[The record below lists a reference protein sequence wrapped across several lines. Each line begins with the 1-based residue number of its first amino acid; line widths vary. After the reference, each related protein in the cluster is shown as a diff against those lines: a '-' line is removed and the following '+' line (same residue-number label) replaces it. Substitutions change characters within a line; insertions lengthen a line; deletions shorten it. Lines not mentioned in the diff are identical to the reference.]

1 MIEFNYMRW
10 LSVLKIF
17 KNDDKEKINYEKLNE
32 IIKILNVM
40 LKIVFVLVIVLVLYV
55 STKVLAEWGVFNF
68 ISNILTVISPLFIGI
83 FIAWLLNPIV
93 NKLNK
98 KGVNRVLG
106 TIFTYI
112 VFLVIVYLIMSS
124 LIPILADEINSFVKS
139 VPSYLDSLKGYTD
152 NIFDKLSSPNF
163 DITSTKLD
171 FYKQIETLV
180 TDFTAKLPATLVNTI
195 KTFFSTLWS
204 FVIGMI
210 IGLYLLFDFDNSIKK
225 IISFIPKKYQRT
237 IDDICSR
244 MDTTLKNFVQGTIID
259 ASIIF
264 FSCAIGFWF
273 AGLKAPLLFA
283 LFCAVTNIIPY
294 IGPYIGA
301 TPAVLVGYAQGPL
314 VGTVVLIVNIVIQGI
329 EGNFIQPLVMS
340 KTMKLHPVTIIVGLL
355 VFGYFFGILGMII
368 STPIISLVKVL
379 FVFINEK
386 YKLIEIEE

>member
-1 MIEFNYMRW
+1 M
-10 LSVLKIF
+10 LKIF

-55 STKVLAEWGVFNF
+55 STKVLAEWGIFKF
-68 ISNILTVISPLFIGI
+68 ISNILAVISPLFIGV
-83 FIAWLLNPIV
+83 FVAWLLNPIV

-112 VFLVIVYLIMSS
+112 VFLVIVYLVMSS
-124 LIPILADEINSFVKS
+124 LIPILLDELNSFVKS
-139 VPSYLDSLKGYTD
+139 VPSHLDSLKGYTD

-180 TDFTAKLPATLVNTI
+180 TNFTAKSPEMLVNTI

-225 IISFIPKKYQRT
+225 IISFIPKKYQKT
-237 IDDICSR
+237 IDDICSK
-244 MDTTLKNFVQGTIID
+244 MDTTLKNFVQGTLID

-314 VGTVVLIVNIVIQGI
+314 VGTAVLIVNIIIQGI

-340 KTMKLHPVTIIVGLL
+340 KTMKLHPVIIIVGLL

-368 STPIISLVKVL
+368 STPIISLFKVL

-386 YKLIEIEE
+386 YKLIEIKE

>member
-1 MIEFNYMRW
+1 MIN
-10 LSVLKIF
+10 VLKIF

-55 STKVLAEWGVFNF
+55 STKVLAEWGIFKF
-68 ISNILTVISPLFIGI
+68 ISNILAVISPLFIGV
-83 FIAWLLNPIV
+83 FVAWLLNPIV

-112 VFLVIVYLIMSS
+112 VFLVIVYLVMSS
-124 LIPILADEINSFVKS
+124 LIPILLDELNSFVKS

-180 TDFTAKLPATLVNTI
+180 TNFTAKLPEMLVNTI

-225 IISFIPKKYQRT
+225 IISFIPKKYQKT
-237 IDDICSR
+237 IDDICSK
-244 MDTTLKNFVQGTIID
+244 MDTTLKNFVQGTLID

-340 KTMKLHPVTIIVGLL
+340 KTMKLHPVIIIVGLL

-368 STPIISLVKVL
+368 STPIISLFKVL

-386 YKLIEIEE
+386 YKLIEIKE

>member
-1 MIEFNYMRW
+1 
-10 LSVLKIF
+10 
-17 KNDDKEKINYEKLNE
+17 
-32 IIKILNVM
+32 
-40 LKIVFVLVIVLVLYV
+40 
-55 STKVLAEWGVFNF
+55 
-68 ISNILTVISPLFIGI
+68 
-83 FIAWLLNPIV
+83 
-93 NKLNK
+93 
-98 KGVNRVLG
+98 
-106 TIFTYI
+106 
-112 VFLVIVYLIMSS
+112 MSS

-237 IDDICSR
+237 LDDICSR

>member
-1 MIEFNYMRW
+1 M
-10 LSVLKIF
+10 LKIF

-55 STKVLAEWGVFNF
+55 STKVLAEWRVFNF

-83 FIAWLLNPIV
+83 FIAWLLNPIA

-98 KGVNRVLG
+98 KGVSRVLG

-244 MDTTLKNFVQGTIID
+244 MDTTLKNFVQGTLID

-283 LFCAVTNIIPY
+283 LFCEVTNIIPY

-368 STPIISLVKVL
+368 STPIISLLKVL

>member
-1 MIEFNYMRW
+1 M
-10 LSVLKIF
+10 LKIF

-55 STKVLAEWGVFNF
+55 STKVLAEWGIFKF
-68 ISNILTVISPLFIGI
+68 ISNILTVISPLFIGV
-83 FIAWLLNPIV
+83 FVAWLLNPIV

-112 VFLVIVYLIMSS
+112 VFLVIVYLVMSS
-124 LIPILADEINSFVKS
+124 LIPILLDELNSFVKS

-180 TDFTAKLPATLVNTI
+180 TNFTAKLPEMLVNTI

-225 IISFIPKKYQRT
+225 IISFIPKKYQKT
-237 IDDICSR
+237 IDDICSK
-244 MDTTLKNFVQGTIID
+244 MDTTLKNFVQGTLID

-301 TPAVLVGYAQGPL
+301 TPAVLVGYAQGHL

-340 KTMKLHPVTIIVGLL
+340 KTMKLHPVIIIVGLL

-368 STPIISLVKVL
+368 STPIISLFKVL

-386 YKLIEIEE
+386 YKLIEIKE